1 MKKLLFILLISLSSY
16 SQIKI
21 DAIGDNWKGK
31 MESAIELIK
40 THDPIAYGI
49 LIKNCNHIS
58 FWMAN
63 FSSTQ
68 DGSTILV
75 SVKDIKLNSINNLA
89 CVLVH
94 ESYHLKILNENIKL
108 SPNNEE
114 SICYNYEYLFL
125 KKLPNVEPWLIK
137 FILIEANKTVFD

>member
-1 MKKLLFILLISLSSY
+1 MSSY

-21 DAIGDNWKGK
+21 DDIGDNWKGK
-31 MESAIELIK
+31 MELAIDLIK
-40 THDPIAYGI
+40 THDPIAYNI
-49 LIKNCNHIS
+49 LINNCNHIS

-75 SVKDIKLNSINNLA
+75 SVKDIKLNSVNNLA

-94 ESYHLKILNENIKL
+94 ESYHLKILNEKITL
-108 SPNNEE
+108 SPNDEE
-114 SICYNYEYLFL
+114 SICYKYEYNFL
-125 KKLPNVEPWLIK
+125 KKLPNVEEWLLK
-137 FILIEANKTVFD
+137 FILIESNKTVFY